1 MSPYAC
7 GQKGDKKPQS
17 PVLYTGFGETAGL
30 SALCP
35 ARSPTVGYLKKL
47 LTASAPM
54 TAKSTNIILSTQNS
68 TACTGRT
75 NRALRH
81 IKLRLWQQQNAAG
94 ICPA

>member
-1 MSPYAC
+1 MPAGKKAIKSPKARYC
-7 GQKGDKKPQS
+7 IP
-17 PVLYTGFGETAGL
+17 GFGETAGL